1 MFNKTKNTQ
10 NVQLTISEQIKDVK
24 DCLVSFEAFIHAACT
39 PGTVFETLDSLAL
52 VVDEKESVADH
63 SLRAMIDSLGKG
75 SYLPSTREDLIA
87 IASKCDSIANK
98 CESAA
103 NSLVFQRFTIPVEF
117 KDKLVEII
125 SITHQQFGILE
136 TSIAKLFSEFGELTK
151 DHSILDDIR
160 NLESD
165 VDTIEKNMYRE
176 IFKMDLGLAEKNQ
189 IAKFVES
196 ICDISDTIENIA
208 DKIQIMIIARKA

>member
-10 NVQLTISEQIKDVK
+10 NVQLMISEQIKDVK

-39 PGTVFETLDSLAL
+39 SGTVFETLDSLAA

-63 SLRAMIDSLGKG
+63 SLRAMIDSLGSG
-75 SYLPSTREDLIA
+75 YFLPSTKEDLIA

-103 NSLVFQRFTIPVEF
+103 NSLVFQNFTIPAEY

-125 SITHQQFGILE
+125 SITHKQFDILE
-136 TSIAKLFSEFGELTK
+136 NTIAKLFSDFGELSK
-151 DHSILDDIR
+151 DHSILDVIR
-160 NLESD
+160 DLESEID
-165 VDTIEKNMYRE
+165 AIEKKMYRE
-176 IFKMDLGLAEKNQ
+176 IFAMDLGLAEKNQ